1 MKITISS
8 NLKQVQDAMAKA
20 AGQVP
25 FAMMTAINKTA
36 LQAKSEIQTKMKQLF
51 DRPTP
56 WVINSIGPRRREDF
70 ATKTNLS
77 AEVAFRDKWQD
88 SSDRTMVSPHVE
100 GGKRHFKAMEARL
113 WRAGLLPD
121 GYNAVPGL
129 AAKIDANGNMSQ
141 GQISQLLNVL
151 GTYTE
156 AGYNKANS
164 RTVARLAKGNVKKN
178 VYGFVYWVNRVG
190 DTGPGKHL
198 PPGVYQRVRTAFG
211 SSLKPV
217 LIFVKRASYKQR
229 LDFYGIAKAAVDR
242 DFPGNFEAAFDE
254 AMRTALLKNQGSLL

>member
-8 NLKQVQDAMAKA
+8 NIKQVQDAMAKA

-36 LQAKSEIQTKMKQLF
+36 LQAKSEIQTQMKQVF

-77 AEVAFRDKWQD
+77 AEVAFRDKWQG
-88 SSDRTMVSPHVE
+88 SNDRTMVSPHVE
-100 GGKRHFKAMEARL
+100 GGKRHFKSMEARL

-121 GYNAVPGL
+121 GYNAVPGA
-129 AAKIDANGNMSQ
+129 AAKIDANGNMSP

-156 AGYNKANS
+156 AGYNKANDK
-164 RTVARLAKGNVKKN
+164 TVKRLAKGNVKKN
-178 VYGFVYWVNRVG
+178 VNGFVYWVNKVG
-190 DTGPGKHL
+190 STGQGRHL
-198 PPGVYQRVRTAFG
+198 QPGVYQRVKTAFG

-217 LIFVKRASYKQR
+217 LIFVKRAAYKQR
-229 LDFYGIAKAAVDR
+229 LDFYGIAKSAVER
-242 DFPGNFEAAFDE
+242 DLPGNFDVAFDA